1 MIRGRHFSL
10 AVAAFAAFTAG
21 CGGSDA
27 GNGSLQ
33 IPNPNALTAADVQQV
48 IAQAVFEAQVQGA
61 PATIAVIDR
70 VGNVLGVFQMNGAP
84 ASITINGGRGAT
96 GGLDG
101 VTLGP
106 PSLAAVPGPAFAA
119 ISMALTAA
127 YFSSAGNAFSTRTA
141 GQIIQE
147 HFNPQEA
154 NQPAGPLFGVQFSQI
169 TCSDVSRRASDGTIG
184 PKRAPLGFAANP
196 GGLPLYKN
204 GNVVGAIGAMAGTN
218 YTIDLSVVDTST
230 TPGELIAV
238 AGTQGFAAPVDIRA
252 DRITADGR
260 SLLFTNSNETKS
272 NPANAPPF
280 AAINGTQ
287 GVLVN
292 VPGYGGSPIAAGTA
306 YGTAPSGIR
315 PDTSAAFSGLTPTPY
330 VLVDAAD
337 VNRFPPRAGTD
348 GGMTAA
354 EVTQILR
361 SSLEVANRAR
371 AQVRRPVGSTAQVSA
386 VVVDTNGEILGYVRS
401 PDALVDSVDVVV
413 QKARTAAFFSNT
425 VAASAL
431 LALPPANYIGQPASP
446 IPPYVAAAKSL
457 FADPNAFGNGLAFS
471 TRSIGNIAAPFFPD
485 GIENRPQGPFSKPY
499 ANWSIFTNGLALD
512 LVYNKLVAALL
523 GDVTP
528 NCTGDARIRNGITL
542 FGGGFPI
549 YRGSQLVGGIGVS
562 GDGTDQSDLIAFL
575 GVANAGKALGTGIGH
590 APPAIRAD
598 TLEPQGTGTRLRYV
612 NCPQAPYNDSTEQN
626 VCAGL

>member
-1 MIRGRHFSL
+1 MIRGRSVAL
-10 AVAAFAAFTAG
+10 ALVAVVAG
-21 CGGSDA
+21 CGGGGG

-33 IPNPNALTAADVQQV
+33 LPSPNALSVTDVQQV
-48 IAQAVFEAQVQGA
+48 IAQAVFEAQAQGA
-61 PATIAVIDR
+61 PATIAVVDR
-70 VGNVLGVFQMNGAP
+70 VGNVLGIFAMNA
-84 ASITINGGRGAT
+84 AATSITINGGHGAT

-106 PSLAAVPGPAFAA
+106 PSLPGVPGPAFAA

-127 YFSSAGNAFSTRTA
+127 YFSSAGNAFTTRTA

-147 HFNPQEA
+147 HFNPGEA
-154 NQPAGPLFGVQFSQI
+154 NTPAGPLFGVQFSQI

-196 GGLPLYKN
+196 GGVPLYKN
-204 GNVVGAIGAMAGTN
+204 GNVVGAIGVMAGTS
-218 YTIDLSVVDTST
+218 YTVDLSVVDTNA

-238 AGTQGFAAPVDIRA
+238 AGTSGFAAPTDIRA

-260 SLLFTNSNETKS
+260 SLRFTNSDQTLS
-272 NPANAPPF
+272 NPANAPSF
-280 AAINGTQ
+280 ATINGAQ

-292 VPGYGGSPIAAGTA
+292 VSGYGGSPVAAGTA
-306 YGTAPSGIR
+306 YGTSASGIR
-315 PDTSAAFSGLTPTPY
+315 PDASGVFAGLTPVPY

-354 EVTQILR
+354 EVTQILK
-361 SSLEVANRAR
+361 SSLAVANRAR
-371 AQVRRPVGSTAQVSA
+371 AQVRRPVGSAAQVSA
-386 VVVDTNGEILGYVRS
+386 VIVDTNGEILGYVRS

-413 QKARTAAFFSNT
+413 QKARTAAFFSNPL
-425 VAASAL
+425 AAAELS
-431 LALPPANYIGQPASP
+431 ALPPANYVGQPPSP
-446 IPPYVAAAKSL
+446 IPPYVASAKSL
-457 FADPNAFGNGLAFS
+457 FADPNAFGNGIAFS

-499 ANWSIFTNGLALD
+499 ANWSIFTNGLGLD
-512 LVYNKLVAALL
+512 LVYNKLVAALS
-523 GDVTP
+523 GDLTF
-528 NCTGDARIRNGITL
+528 NCTGNARIRNGITL

-549 YRGSQLVGGIGVS
+549 YRGNRLVGGIGVS

-575 GVANAGKALGTGIGH
+575 GVADAGTALGTGIGH

-598 TLEPQGTGTRLRYV
+598 TLVPQGTGTRLRYV
-612 NCPQAPYNDSTEQN
+612 NCPQAPFNGSTEQN